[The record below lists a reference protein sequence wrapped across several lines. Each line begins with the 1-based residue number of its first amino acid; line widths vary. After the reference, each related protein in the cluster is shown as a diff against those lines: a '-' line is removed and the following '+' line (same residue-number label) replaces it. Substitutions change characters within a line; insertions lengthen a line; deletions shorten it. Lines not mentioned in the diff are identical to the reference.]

1 MDISVYAYALA
12 TSEFICPKLVDNKTK
27 TKQNLT
33 VHSEKGETQK
43 SSLQNFQSGAKFT
56 ARGIIKQT
64 ENRPKILRVASS
76 VVVNK
81 LC

>member
-12 TSEFICPKLVDNKTK
+12 ISKFICPKLVDNKTK
-27 TKQNLT
+27 IKQNPI
-33 VHSEKGETQK
+33 VHSAKGETQK

-56 ARGIIKQT
+56 TRGIIKQT
-64 ENRPKILRVASS
+64 ENRPKILRAASS